1 LEFAN
6 SIRPVFCSR
15 QRSFQRSGIAH
26 SMQSPKLLDG
36 PRMKSEHFVCTEE
49 KHSDRLYS
57 GPCASWVYARCRRAN
72 TVWVI
77 AANC

>member
-1 LEFAN
+1 
-6 SIRPVFCSR
+6 
-15 QRSFQRSGIAH
+15 
-26 SMQSPKLLDG
+26 MQSPKLFDG
-36 PRMKSEHFVCTEE
+36 PRLQSEHFVCTEE

-57 GPCASWVYARCRRAN
+57 GPYASWVYARCRRAN